1 MDKIYVLTD
10 NLSFEIYHE
19 DLEEM
24 TWFESRDYS
33 INLGN
38 RWRLPNKLELDEM
51 YKLHLKAVG
60 NFKFETYWSSEGSG
74 NAYAFAK
81 SFNTGQYSTG
91 VSKSSSIPKYFTRLI
106 RNI

>member
-24 TWFESRDYS
+24 TWFESREYS

>member
-1 MDKIYVLTD
+1 VVQIRHYAKPQT
-10 NLSFEIYHE
+10 

-60 NFKFETYWSSEGSG
+60 NFKFEI
-74 NAYAFAK
+74 K
-81 SFNTGQYSTG
+81 SLN
-91 VSKSSSIPKYFTRLI
+91 
-106 RNI
+106 

>member
-10 NLSFEIYHE
+10 ELSFEIYPS

-24 TWFESRDYS
+24 TWNDARNFS
-33 INLGN
+33 INLGE
-38 RWRLPNKLELDEM
+38 RWRLPNKLELDQM

-60 NFKFETYWSSEGSG
+60 NFRFEIYWSSEGFG
-74 NAYAFAK
+74 NANAYAK
-81 SFNTGQYSTG
+81 SFNSGVYSTS
-91 VSKSSSIPKYFTRLI
+91 VSKSSPIPKYLTRLV